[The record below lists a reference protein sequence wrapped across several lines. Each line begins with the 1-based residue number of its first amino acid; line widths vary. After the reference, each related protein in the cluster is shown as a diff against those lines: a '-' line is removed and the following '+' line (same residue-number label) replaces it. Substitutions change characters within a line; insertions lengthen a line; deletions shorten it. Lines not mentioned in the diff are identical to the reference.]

1 MSLRQD
7 FASCLIH
14 WHWIYKQQQ
23 RIFTKIL
30 IYTYLDETIVTEI
43 SIHVNAY
50 VDFMS
55 GSGVVADDFASLSD
69 LRDTTKAFDR
79 L

>member
-1 MSLRQD
+1 M
-7 FASCLIH
+7 
-14 WHWIYKQQQ
+14 
-23 RIFTKIL
+23 TKRLLQELVYMLMHI
-30 IYTYLDETIVTEI
+30 
-43 SIHVNAY
+43 AY